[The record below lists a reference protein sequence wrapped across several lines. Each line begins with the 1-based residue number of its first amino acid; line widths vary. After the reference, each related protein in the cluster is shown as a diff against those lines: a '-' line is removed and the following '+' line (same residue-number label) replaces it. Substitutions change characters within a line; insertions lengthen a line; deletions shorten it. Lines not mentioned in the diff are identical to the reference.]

1 MKNYK
6 KMGLLTIV
14 VTLLP
19 ILLGLLLWSKLPDQV
34 PMHWGINGEV
44 DGWES
49 KARAVFFMPCFC
61 AAMQLFLLVMTSI
74 DPRKKAIHRKPM
86 MVVIW
91 LIPVLS
97 LVMNVAIYL
106 IALGFKVNMVEII
119 LVLLGAFFVLLG
131 NYMPKLKKNYT
142 VGIKVPWALNSEEN
156 WIRTHRF
163 GGKVYVVT
171 GIVCI
176 ITGLLVNLI
185 GENVAFVIIMVL
197 IFGGSFLTMGYSY
210 WLYKYKQ
217 I

>member
-1 MKNYK
+1 
-6 KMGLLTIV
+6 MGLLTIV

-197 IFGGSFLTMGYSY
+197 IFAGSFLTMGYSY
-210 WLYKYKQ
+210 WLYKYKH

>member
-34 PMHWGINGEV
+34 PMHWGIDGEV

-210 WLYKYKQ
+210 WLYKYKH

>member
-49 KARAVFFMPCFC
+49 KAKAVFFMPCFC

-91 LIPVLS
+91 LIPVLTV
-97 LVMNVAIYL
+97 VMNVAVYL

-119 LVLLGAFFVLLG
+119 LILLGAFFVLLG

-163 GGKVYVVT
+163 GGKVYVIT

-185 GENVAFVIIMVL
+185 GENVAFVIIMVV

-210 WLYKYKQ
+210 WLYKYKH

>member
-1 MKNYK
+1 
-6 KMGLLTIV
+6 MGLLTIV

-176 ITGLLVNLI
+176 ISGLLVNLI

-210 WLYKYKQ
+210 WLYKYKH

>member
-176 ITGLLVNLI
+176 ISGLLVNLI

-210 WLYKYKQ
+210 WLYKYKH

>member
-1 MKNYK
+1 
-6 KMGLLTIV
+6 MGLLTIV

-176 ITGLLVNLI
+176 IIGLLVNLI

-210 WLYKYKQ
+210 WLYKYKH

>member
-19 ILLGLLLWSKLPDQV
+19 ILLGVLLWSKLPDLV

-49 KARAVFFMPCFC
+49 KTRAVFFMPCFC

-97 LVMNVAIYL
+97 LVMNVAVYL

-119 LVLLGAFFVLLG
+119 LILLGVFFVLIG

-176 ITGLLVNLI
+176 ISGLLVNLI
-185 GENVAFVIIMVL
+185 GENVTFVVIMVV

-210 WLYKYKQ
+210 WLYKTKH

>member
-1 MKNYK
+1 
-6 KMGLLTIV
+6 MGLLTIV

-210 WLYKYKQ
+210 WLYKYKH

>member
-210 WLYKYKQ
+210 WLYKYKH

>member
-197 IFGGSFLTMGYSY
+197 IFAGSFLTMGYSY
-210 WLYKYKQ
+210 WLYKYKH

>member
-74 DPRKKAIHRKPM
+74 DPRKKAIHCKPM

-210 WLYKYKQ
+210 WLYKYKH

>member
-19 ILLGLLLWSKLPDQV
+19 ILLGVLLWSKLPDLV

-49 KARAVFFMPCFC
+49 KTRAVFFMPCFC

-97 LVMNVAIYL
+97 LVMNVAVYL

-119 LVLLGAFFVLLG
+119 LILLGVFFVLIG

-176 ITGLLVNLI
+176 ISVLLVNLI
-185 GENVAFVIIMVL
+185 GENVAFVVIMIV
-197 IFGGSFLTMGYSY
+197 IFSGSFLTMGYSY
-210 WLYKYKQ
+210 WLYKAKH

>member
-176 ITGLLVNLI
+176 IIGLLVNLI

-210 WLYKYKQ
+210 WLYKYKH

>member
-97 LVMNVAIYL
+97 LVMNVAVYL

-119 LVLLGAFFVLLG
+119 LILLGVFLVLIG

-176 ITGLLVNLI
+176 ISGLLVNLI
-185 GENVAFVIIMVL
+185 GENVAFVVIMVV
-197 IFGGSFLTMGYSY
+197 IFGGSFLIMGYSY
-210 WLYKYKQ
+210 WLYKAKH

>member
-19 ILLGLLLWSKLPDQV
+19 ILLGVLLWSKLPDLV

-49 KARAVFFMPCFC
+49 KTRAVFFMPCFC

-97 LVMNVAIYL
+97 LVMNVAVYL

-119 LVLLGAFFVLLG
+119 LILLGVFFVLIG

-142 VGIKVPWALNSEEN
+142 VGIKVPWTLNSEEN

-176 ITGLLVNLI
+176 ISGLLVNLI
-185 GENVAFVIIMVL
+185 GENVAFVVIMIV
-197 IFGGSFLTMGYSY
+197 IFSGSFLTMGYSY
-210 WLYKYKQ
+210 WLYKAKH

>member
-19 ILLGLLLWSKLPDQV
+19 ILLGLLLWRKLPDQV

-176 ITGLLVNLI
+176 ISGLLVNLI

-210 WLYKYKQ
+210 WLYKYKH

>member
-49 KARAVFFMPCFC
+49 KERAVFFMPCFC

-176 ITGLLVNLI
+176 ISGLLVNLI
-185 GENVAFVIIMVL
+185 GENVAFVVIMVV
-197 IFGGSFLTMGYSY
+197 IFGGSFLIMGYSY
-210 WLYKYKQ
+210 WLYKAKH

>member
-19 ILLGLLLWSKLPDQV
+19 ILLGLLLWSKLPDLV

-49 KARAVFFMPCFC
+49 KTRAVFLMPCFC

-74 DPRKKAIHRKPM
+74 DPRRKAIHSKPM

-97 LVMNVAIYL
+97 LVINVAVYL

-119 LVLLGAFFVLLG
+119 LILLGVFFVLIG

-163 GGKVYVVT
+163 GGKVYVIT

-185 GENVAFVIIMVL
+185 GENVAFVVIMVV

-210 WLYKYKQ
+210 WLYKYKH